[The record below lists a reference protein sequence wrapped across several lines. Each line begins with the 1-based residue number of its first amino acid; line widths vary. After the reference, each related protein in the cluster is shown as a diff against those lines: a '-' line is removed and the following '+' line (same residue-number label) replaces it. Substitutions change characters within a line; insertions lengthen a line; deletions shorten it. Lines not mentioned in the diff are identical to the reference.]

1 MAERSDAID
10 SANACRITSS
20 GCGTG
25 STSTGESTS
34 SSSPGVPA
42 GSEGQCTK
50 DEIPEDNQ
58 GATKHNNVLSKHR
71 FQSCCK
77 LFVKQKS

>member
-1 MAERSDAID
+1 M
-10 SANACRITSS
+10 SS

-34 SSSPGVPA
+34 SSSPGVPL

-50 DEIPEDNQ
+50 DVIQENNHTQQ
-58 GATKHNNVLSKHR
+58 GIRKRKGNISGTRSSLWILA
-71 FQSCCK
+71 
-77 LFVKQKS
+77 LFYFFFRRQ

>member
-1 MAERSDAID
+1 M
-10 SANACRITSS
+10 SS

-34 SSSPGVPA
+34 SSSPGVPL

-50 DEIPEDNQ
+50 DVIQENNHTQQ
-58 GATKHNNVLSKHR
+58 GIRKRKGNISGK
-71 FQSCCK
+71 
-77 LFVKQKS
+77 